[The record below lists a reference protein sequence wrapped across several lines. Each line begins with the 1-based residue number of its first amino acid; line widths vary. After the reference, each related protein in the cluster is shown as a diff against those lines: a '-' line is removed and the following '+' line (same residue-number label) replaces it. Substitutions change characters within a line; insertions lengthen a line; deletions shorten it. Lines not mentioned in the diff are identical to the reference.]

1 MPLFPL
7 PPNFFQCSVPLTAQE
22 RRQYLSEAREITSDV
37 IRKSNSAY
45 APMQWTLTDSSDDV
59 QIYHGLDA
67 TAPLH
72 VVSCLGVTTV
82 HATLEEAAS
91 HGQIKKKT
99 ILLDAAHLYTI
110 ADSDTETACIRW
122 VSVKSPIRSV
132 IKSRDFCLV
141 ELQHQITMHDG
152 RDGYETAWT
161 YPHDGVSHLYVE
173 TDRPGVLQVNRL
185 IQVDVAG
192 TAPSWILN
200 FIQLKRMRN
209 LKKMDRFFQEQRLS
223 AQTFLSH
230 RNLIPKSS
238 RSRCFLC
245 QSAFSLL
252 KPKSQCQKCGQVMCR
267 SCVKTW
273 NLHISGFDT
282 KVTVCAACTL
292 VPPPP
297 TTSTKRRGKSTGRA
311 ASLLS

>member
-1 MPLFPL
+1 M
-7 PPNFFQCSVPLTAQE
+7 
-22 RRQYLSEAREITSDV
+22 
-37 IRKSNSAY
+37 
-45 APMQWTLTDSSDDV
+45 
-59 QIYHGLDA
+59 
-67 TAPLH
+67 
-72 VVSCLGVTTV
+72 
-82 HATLEEAAS
+82 AA
-91 HGQIKKKT
+91 
-99 ILLDAAHLYTI
+99 
-110 ADSDTETACIRW
+110 
-122 VSVKSPIRSV
+122 
-132 IKSRDFCLV
+132 
-141 ELQHQITMHDG
+141 
-152 RDGYETAWT
+152 TAWT

-245 QSAFSLL
+245 QSAFSVLQ
-252 KPKSQCQKCGQVMCR
+252 PKSQCQKCGQVMCR

>member
-1 MPLFPL
+1 
-7 PPNFFQCSVPLTAQE
+7 
-22 RRQYLSEAREITSDV
+22 
-37 IRKSNSAY
+37 
-45 APMQWTLTDSSDDV
+45 
-59 QIYHGLDA
+59 
-67 TAPLH
+67 
-72 VVSCLGVTTV
+72 
-82 HATLEEAAS
+82 
-91 HGQIKKKT
+91 KT

-141 ELQHQITMHDG
+141 EFQHQITMHDG
-152 RDGYETAWT
+152 RDGKQLGLIRTTMYRMGA
-161 YPHDGVSHLYVE
+161 LYVE
-173 TDRPGVLQVNRL
+173 TDRPGVLQENRL
-185 IQVDVAG
+185 IQVVVAG

-200 FIQLKRMRN
+200 FIQLKRMRD

-230 RNLIPKSS
+230 PNLIPKSS

-252 KPKSQCQKCGQVMCR
+252 QPKSQCQKCGQVMCR

-292 VPPPP
+292 VPPPDRP
-297 TTSTKRRGKSTGRA
+297 PAQSAVESRREGPPEYFHRLNRRK
-311 ASLLS
+311 LSPPPPIVLSPDNP

>member
-1 MPLFPL
+1 MGLGQVSDPKRDQIPRLLFGGAPT
-7 PPNFFQCSVPLTAQE
+7 PNYNARWP
-22 RRQYLSEAREITSDV
+22 RR
-37 IRKSNSAY
+37 
-45 APMQWTLTDSSDDV
+45 
-59 QIYHGLDA
+59 
-67 TAPLH
+67 
-72 VVSCLGVTTV
+72 
-82 HATLEEAAS
+82 
-91 HGQIKKKT
+91 
-99 ILLDAAHLYTI
+99 
-110 ADSDTETACIRW
+110 
-122 VSVKSPIRSV
+122 
-132 IKSRDFCLV
+132 
-141 ELQHQITMHDG
+141 
-152 RDGYETAWT
+152 ETAWT

-245 QSAFSLL
+245 QSAFSVLQ
-252 KPKSQCQKCGQVMCR
+252 PKSQCQKCGQVMCR

-282 KVTVCAACTL
+282 KVTFLRHRPQAQSAVESRREGPPVYFHRL
-292 VPPPP
+292 NRRKLSPPPP
-297 TTSTKRRGKSTGRA
+297 IVLSPDNPEAPILLGSPDDDRLEEPHLKSFSLTDDTENTS
-311 ASLLS
+311 